1 MLPEVTD
8 PNLLIGTNTADD
20 AGVYKMND
28 ELALV
33 YTIDILTPVVS
44 DPYTFGKIAAANC
57 ISDVYAMGGDPKLA
71 LNIVGF
77 PGNGDP
83 EMLVAMLKGGMEKAQ
98 EAGVTIAGGHTFV
111 TPEIKYGLTVIG
123 YIHPDKIIT
132 NDGARPGDRILLT
145 KPIGVGTMIQ
155 ALLVG
160 KGETLNLQP
169 VIEAME
175 TLNQDASHAMR
186 TAGAHA
192 ATDITGYGLVG
203 HLVEMAEASNVGI
216 VLEASHI
223 PVYQD
228 ALAILKQGVYEP
240 GITMNMNSFKN
251 KVDTSNIERPF
262 SELIFGSETS
272 GGLAVVIPEDGIQKF
287 TEHFKQ
293 DAPVIGH
300 ITSEHPGTVKVIK

>member
-1 MLPEVTD
+1 MLPPVTD
-8 PNLLIGTNTADD
+8 PKLLIGTNTADD

-33 YTIDILTPVVS
+33 YTIDILTPVVA
-44 DPYTFGKIAAANC
+44 DPYTFGKIAATNC
-57 ISDVYAMGGDPKLA
+57 ISDVYAMGGDPKIA
-71 LNIVGF
+71 LNIVGY

-83 EMLVAMLKGGMEKAQ
+83 EMLGAMLKGGTEKAQ

-123 YIHPDKIIT
+123 YIHPDRIIT
-132 NDGARPGDRILLT
+132 NAGAQPGDRILLT

-160 KGETLNLQP
+160 KSETLDLQP
-169 VIEAME
+169 VIETMQI
-175 TLNQDASHAMR
+175 LNRDASLAMCK
-186 TAGAHA
+186 AGAHA

-203 HLVEMAEASNVGI
+203 HLVEMAEASSVGI

-223 PVYQD
+223 PFYED

-240 GITMNMNSFKN
+240 GIVMNINSFRH
-251 KVDTSNIERPF
+251 KVDTGSIERPF

-272 GGLAVVIPEDGIQKF
+272 GGLAVVVPEDSIQKF
-287 TEHFKQ
+287 REHFKQ

-300 ITSEHPGTVKVIK
+300 ITSSNPGTVKVVD

>member
-1 MLPEVTD
+1 MLPPVTD

-20 AGVYKMND
+20 AGVYKMSD

-83 EMLVAMLKGGMEKAQ
+83 EMLGAMLKGGTEKAQ

-160 KGETLNLQP
+160 KGETIDLQP
-169 VIEAME
+169 VIKAMQ
-175 TLNQDASHAMR
+175 TLNRDASQAMR

-216 VLEASHI
+216 VLEVSHI
-223 PVYQD
+223 PLYED

-240 GITMNMNSFKN
+240 GIAMNMNSFRH
-251 KVDTSNIERPF
+251 KVDTGNIERPF

-272 GGLAVVIPEDGIQKF
+272 GGLAVVMPDDSIQKF

-300 ITSEHPGTVKVIK
+300 ITSEHPGTVKVVD